1 MTSVLDSKHVFE
13 ARLVAVGLDAG
24 YQAKLKTKGI
34 NTMAKLAYGPRCV
47 PGSGDETPFDDFLI
61 RILDVN
67 RIEDISDGEMSTLRR
82 LWHEAHAVALS
93 EVRNKL
99 ERTEESAPRKLPVPE
114 RAARLASQQARLVG
128 LQINDFL
135 EPSHALIDFVC
146 SIKDDDTLKYVE
158 PSKCTAR
165 TQELM
170 GLKKEQFLKPDA
182 AGKVV
187 VVGRDQELFAD
198 LSSEMRVRQA
208 LTRRS
213 LALDQ
218 VSLMTF
224 EESEKYHDFLFAL
237 LTMEVPSTHHKIS
250 LHQILLADKQAWAVM
265 AQHCRS
271 GVSLRPDGTYP
282 LQNALEEAK
291 KHPVVTAM
299 LQPLSASSGHS
310 NRVAHD
316 SHVKANVNPGGAA
329 GPYSPRAGK
338 GKGKGGKPGGKGGK
352 SGKNG
357 QFMKREWPKELE
369 GLNATTK
376 KGTPICPD
384 FQLSHGCGFA
394 QAGRYCKAGLHI
406 CCKCLQTHSFSEC
419 KK

>member
-13 ARLVAVGLDAG
+13 ARLVAVGLNVG
-24 YQAKLKTKGI
+24 YQAKLKAKGI
-34 NTMAKLAYGPRCV
+34 DTMAKLAYGPRCV
-47 PGSGDETPFDDFLI
+47 PGSGDETPFDEFLI
-61 RILDVN
+61 RVLEVA
-67 RIEDISDGEMSTLRR
+67 RIEDIPDGEMSTLRR
-82 LWHEAHAVALS
+82 IWHEAHAVAIS

-99 ERTEESAPRKLPVPE
+99 ERTEDSAPRKLPVPE
-114 RAARLASQQARLVG
+114 RSARLASQQARLVG

-146 SIKDDDTLKYVE
+146 SIKDEDTLKYVE

-170 GLKKEQFLKPDA
+170 GVKKEQFLKPDA

-237 LTMEVPSTHHKIS
+237 LTMEVPPTHQRIS

-271 GVSLRPDGTYP
+271 GVSVRPDGTFP
-282 LQNALEEAK
+282 LQAALDEAR

-299 LQPLSASSGHS
+299 LQPMTATSSHPIRAAEVHGKGHAIP
-310 NRVAHD
+310 REA
-316 SHVKANVNPGGAA
+316 P
-329 GPYSPRAGK
+329 GPYSPKSGK

-352 SGKNG
+352 PGKNG
-357 QFMKREWPKELE
+357 QFMKRDWPKELE
-369 GLNATTK
+369 GLNSTTK
-376 KGTPICPD
+376 KGTPLCPD
-384 FQLSHGCGFA
+384 FQLPNGCGFA

-406 CCKCLQTHSFSEC
+406 CCKCLQTHSFVDC